1 MYIFTFTHPQHP
13 IKKGEYIPGLQKRK
27 ILNDKGVLQRD
38 YLRTKVKK
46 ENYSVPDCKSSS
58 FHKTLEFVDMTNH
71 PLYGVWLTTTDTDLT
86 LMLRLGI
93 EDFMN
98 PKTSF
103 KFQKGFII
111 EDLNEV
117 ESELKKYGHELTSLR
132 RDKKVIE
139 NDRYYF
145 SQVDNFVHHLTD
157 YQNRISS
164 ETIKSGMISVR
175 NNIDTDLIASMKKE
189 IDRDIKRYENLIEQK
204 YDEIENYLNS
214 FRMKV

>member
-13 IKKGEYIPGLQKRK
+13 VKRGEYVGGLQKRK

-46 ENYSVPDCKSSS
+46 ENYSVPDCKASN
-58 FHKTLEFVDMTNH
+58 FHKMLESVDMTNH

-98 PKTSF
+98 PKTTF
-103 KFQKGFII
+103 KFQKGYII
-111 EDLNEV
+111 ENLNEV
-117 ESELKKYGHELTSLR
+117 ELKLKEYSNELISLR

-139 NDRYYF
+139 NDKWYF
-145 SQVDNFVHHLTD
+145 SNVDNLVQNLVD
-157 YQNRISS
+157 YQNRITS
-164 ETIKSGMISVR
+164 ETIKSGIISLR
-175 NNIDTDLIASMKKE
+175 NSIDTNLIASMRKE
-189 IDRDIKRYENLIEQK
+189 INGNIKKYENLIEEK
-204 YDEIENYLNS
+204 CNEIENYLNS